1 MEQQQFLKSVSDS
14 VWRGE
19 FATLKEFYDAG
30 GAYDPEMSRRQYERQ
45 YYEFDKYELSIDPD
59 EPLENV
65 EAYSPTRQRQEII
78 KCSDSFAY
86 FCHKYIKI
94 LHPMRGLIP
103 FVLFKYQKKTIRDY
117 ESHRFNIISKFRQG
131 GLTTVTLL
139 WGLWRC
145 MFQLDQQIMLI
156 SKTDREAT
164 DIGMMADRACEHF
177 PTWLK
182 PKKDGKW
189 NDHLKMFTDTG
200 SALKFYS
207 PEAARGKSVTFLIV
221 DEAAFITDM
230 DKHWKAMW
238 PILSTGGSCT
248 LVSTV
253 NGLGNW
259 YEQTYHDAQTGLN
272 KFHIIDLDYWEHPDY
287 NKELW
292 VADQKAQL
300 GEKGF
305 RQEVLREF
313 QGSGDTYFATRVLTS
328 LGEQTRNNYPSR
340 KLFPHWANTL
350 GRISQLETE
359 DNRGALWIWKEPVEG
374 HEYLLSADCA
384 EGQGENNDN
393 SVFQIIDMQTL
404 EQVGELYSNTILP
417 HEFSQVIK
425 EISIYY
431 YNAIVVVENMGP
443 GGAVLSAL
451 QHTHFYDNLYFE
463 NLKSANAKAGIKMG
477 VHNRTLFL
485 EALQNKLSNGT
496 VLINSSRFVTELN
509 TFEYNKGSKKA
520 MARKGHHDD
529 AIMSMG
535 IGLYVRDTLMRDLPV
550 GSEISRIPTGV
561 VKSEIYD
568 QIKRELMEGRPED
581 ILSDSE
587 YDVLAPDRETVLANM
602 GMPYM
607 ERRGERI
614 IREFGF

>member
-1 MEQQQFLKSVSDS
+1 
-14 VWRGE
+14 
-19 FATLKEFYDAG
+19 
-30 GAYDPEMSRRQYERQ
+30 
-45 YYEFDKYELSIDPD
+45 
-59 EPLENV
+59 
-65 EAYSPTRQRQEII
+65 
-78 KCSDSFAY
+78 
-86 FCHKYIKI
+86 
-94 LHPMRGLIP
+94 
-103 FVLFKYQKKTIRDY
+103 
-117 ESHRFNIISKFRQG
+117 
-131 GLTTVTLL
+131 
-139 WGLWRC
+139 
-145 MFQLDQQIMLI
+145 
-156 SKTDREAT
+156 
-164 DIGMMADRACEHF
+164 
-177 PTWLK
+177 
-182 PKKDGKW
+182 
-189 NDHLKMFTDTG
+189 
-200 SALKFYS
+200 
-207 PEAARGKSVTFLIV
+207 
-221 DEAAFITDM
+221 
-230 DKHWKAMW
+230 
-238 PILSTGGSCT
+238 
-248 LVSTV
+248 V

-259 YEQTYHDAQTGLN
+259 YEQTYHDAQKGLN

-287 NKELW
+287 NNELW

-404 EQVGELYSNTILP
+404 EQVGEFYSNIILP
-417 HEFSQVIK
+417 HEFAQVIK
-425 EISIYY
+425 EIAIYY
-431 YNAIVVVENMGP
+431 YNALVVVENMGP

-451 QHTHFYDNLYFE
+451 QHTHFYDNLFFE

-550 GSEISRIPTGV
+550 GSETSRIPTGV

-602 GMPYM
+602 GMPYT